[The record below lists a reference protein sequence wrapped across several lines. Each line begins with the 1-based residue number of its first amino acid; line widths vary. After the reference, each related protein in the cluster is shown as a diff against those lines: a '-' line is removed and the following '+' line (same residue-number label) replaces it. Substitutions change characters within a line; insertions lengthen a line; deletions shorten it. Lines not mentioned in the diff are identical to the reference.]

1 MKRNTWVG
9 PASALLAISAKA
21 AGIPGAEP
29 KGVRE
34 HKSASGPA
42 RDGSAYSRFA
52 FIAYNGLFS

>member
-29 KGVRE
+29 KGG
-34 HKSASGPA
+34 SGA
-42 RDGSAYSRFA
+42 
-52 FIAYNGLFS
+52 